1 MFKPSDFLEDALNN
15 LTLTLIVAALLMLL
29 ALAALFFHW
38 RTVFIVAATI
48 PVALIA
54 AAWVLDR
61 MGESFNV
68 ISFAG
73 LAMALPVVIDEAIVA
88 ADAVAQRLRRRMDTS
103 TEDAVLDASRSVR
116 SPLVYATLIALL
128 PVVPV
133 AVMNGRP
140 GEFFGPLVVA
150 YVAAVAVAM
159 LVAVTL
165 APALSLLLL
174 SGGLRPGRTAR
185 RQAPAARAMGGC
197 WAGSSADPGR

>member
-1 MFKPSDFLEDALNN
+1 
-15 LTLTLIVAALLMLL
+15 VAALLMLL

-73 LAMALPVVIDEAIVA
+73 LAMALPVVIDEGIVA

-165 APALSLLLL
+165 APGPQPAAVRV
-174 SGGLRPGRTAR
+174 GGLRPGANRPSPGTCC
-185 RQAPAARAMGGC
+185 PAMGGC